1 MAREKAPRIV
11 AELGRPETPEET
23 VARRTEA
30 SRKRRANQTVF
41 NLVLALLASL
51 GIVLLLVLV
60 VVRPDR
66 PPRADVDYVA
76 TAAQAQPAV
85 SEPLYAPSLPPG
97 WTSNNATLDTAP
109 GGSFVWKVG
118 LITPAQQYIALEQGI
133 GTGPSW
139 LGGRLGRLAA
149 TSTTDIGGVT
159 WDVYDRRDSNDP
171 GNFAYSLVGRIGGSE
186 LLLHGT
192 ASDEDFVTLASA
204 LTADAASTE
213 GGPATEESPLTEEGP

>member
-1 MAREKAPRIV
+1 M
-11 AELGRPETPEET
+11 
-23 VARRTEA
+23 
-30 SRKRRANQTVF
+30 F

-109 GGSFVWKVG
+109 GESFVWKVG

-171 GNFAYSLVGRIGGSE
+171 GNFAYSLVGRIGGQR
-186 LLLHGT
+186 T
-192 ASDEDFVTLASA
+192 ALARHRVRRR
-204 LTADAASTE
+204 LRHP
-213 GGPATEESPLTEEGP
+213 GLCVNRRRRIHRGRPARGSPLTEEGP